1 MKSLNHEINNLK
13 MRKAVGI
20 ILIRKDGFVCT
31 GKRKLGPG
39 VRFGEKKL
47 WQMPQGGIDNG
58 ERPIEAAFRELEEE
72 TGSKSAK
79 LLFESEDWLEY
90 KLPNELIGK
99 VLKGFRGQKQK
110 WFLMEFNGSDE
121 EFNLDNH
128 TPEFDEWCWR
138 DLKTMPNLVVDFK
151 KPLYEKLVEIFIEKI
166 EEYKIS

>member
-1 MKSLNHEINNLK
+1 
-13 MRKAVGI
+13 
-20 ILIRKDGFVCT
+20 
-31 GKRKLGPG
+31 
-39 VRFGEKKL
+39 
-47 WQMPQGGIDNG
+47 MPQGGIDNG

-121 EFNLDNH
+121 EFNLNNH

-151 KPLYEKLVEIFIEKI
+151 KPLYEKLVEIFLEKI

>member
-1 MKSLNHEINNLK
+1 MKSQNHEINNLK
-13 MRKAVGI
+13 IRKAVGI
-20 ILIRKDGFVCT
+20 ILIRKDGFVWT

-79 LLFESEDWLEY
+79 LLFESKDWLEY

-151 KPLYEKLVEIFIEKI
+151 KPLYEKLVEIFLEKI

>member
-13 MRKAVGI
+13 MRIAVGI
-20 ILIRKDGFVCT
+20 ILIRKDGFVWT

-39 VRFGEKKL
+39 IRFGEKKL

-110 WFLMEFNGSDE
+110 WFFMEFNGSDE

-151 KPLYEKLVEIFIEKI
+151 KPLYEKLVEIFLEKI